1 MYETEMHVPGLQ
13 AKHSTSHSFLP
24 FRKHGCIA
32 VISSV
37 NLHLRLAIFNSKKL
51 QSLIFSTKILTVKT
65 LRLDFIKC
73 IIQNPGHLSNF

>member
-13 AKHSTSHSFLP
+13 TKHSASHSFLP

-37 NLHLRLAIFNSKKL
+37 NLHFRLAIFNSKKL
-51 QSLIFSTKILTVKT
+51 QTYL
-65 LRLDFIKC
+65 
-73 IIQNPGHLSNF
+73 